1 VLESAEQAHRDILR
15 LMQAGR
21 LAHSRRDLPTLHR
34 SISEFCTRLV
44 CFKPHCDGAQIAGE
58 RARRHRPGAG
68 RGTAQYQ
75 IPYASCAV
83 GYAMYKTLFKNG
95 YLFSYD
101 LSEIAQY
108 YVAYR
113 RLMQH
118 WEAIMPGVMH
128 QVSYEDLVVNQL
140 VETRKLLD
148 YCDLNWEE
156 ACVAFNQNPE
166 ASTTASA
173 SQVRRPIHD
182 SSILQWRYYE
192 QQLSELSVAV
202 KSAGYCI

>member
-1 VLESAEQAHRDILR
+1 
-15 LMQAGR
+15 M
-21 LAHSRRDLPTLHR
+21 
-34 SISEFCTRLV
+34 
-44 CFKPHCDGAQIAGE
+44 
-58 RARRHRPGAG
+58 
-68 RGTAQYQ
+68 
-75 IPYASCAV
+75 AV

-95 YLFSYD
+95 YPFSYD
-101 LSEIAQY
+101 LSEIGQY

-128 QVSYEDLVVNQL
+128 QVSYEDLVANQL

-173 SQVRRPIHD
+173 SQVRRPIYN
-182 SSILQWRYYE
+182 SSVSQWRHYE
-192 QQLSELSVAV
+192 QQLSELRVAV